1 MSYKSDLYQQVI
13 LDHNRK
19 PRNFHAMDGA
29 THTCEGFNPL
39 CGDRLTVYLKLDPA
53 GVIDEVSFTGSGCAI
68 SKASASMMTSNLKG
82 KTQAQAQEM
91 FGSFHKMLTSEG
103 ESVDEERLGKLS
115 IFSGVREY
123 PSRIKCATL
132 AWHTMASALDGSGS
146 TTSD

>member
-29 THTCEGFNPL
+29 THACEGFNPL
-39 CGDRLTVYLKLDPA
+39 CGDRLTVYLKLNPA
-53 GVIDEVSFTGSGCAI
+53 GVIDEASFTGSGCAI
-68 SKASASMMTSNLKG
+68 SKSSASMMTANLTG
-82 KTQAQAQEM
+82 KTQAQAREM
-91 FGSFHKMLTSEG
+91 FASFRKMVTG
-103 ESVDEERLGKLS
+103 EAEKSDEERLGKLS

-123 PSRIKCATL
+123 PSRVKCATL

>member
-19 PRNFHAMDGA
+19 PRNFHEMDGA
-29 THTCEGFNPL
+29 THTCEGYNPL

-53 GVIDEVSFTGSGCAI
+53 GIIDDVSFTGSGCAI
-68 SKASASMMTSNLKG
+68 SKSSASMMTSNLKG
-82 KTQAQAQEM
+82 KTEAQAREM
-91 FGSFHKMLTSEG
+91 FGSFRKMVTG
-103 ESVDEERLGKLS
+103 EAESSDEERLGKLS

-123 PSRIKCATL
+123 PSRVKCATL

>member
-19 PRNFHAMDGA
+19 PRNFHAMQGA

-39 CGDRLTVYLKLDPA
+39 CGDRLTVYLKLNPA

-68 SKASASMMTSNLKG
+68 SKSSASMMTSNLKG
-82 KTQAQAQEM
+82 KTEAQAREM
-91 FGSFHKMLTSEG
+91 LASFRKMVTG
-103 ESVDEERLGKLS
+103 EAENADEERLGKLS
-115 IFSGVREY
+115 IFTGVKEY
-123 PSRIKCATL
+123 PSRVKCATL
-132 AWHTMASALDGSGS
+132 AWHTMACALDRSGS

>member
-39 CGDRLTVYLKLDPA
+39 CGDRLTVYLRLDPA

-68 SKASASMMTSNLKG
+68 SKSSASMMTSNLKG
-82 KTQAQAQEM
+82 KTQAQAREM
-91 FGSFHKMLTSEG
+91 FASFRKMVTG
-103 ESVDEERLGKLS
+103 EAESADEERLGKLS
-115 IFSGVREY
+115 IFSGVKEY
-123 PSRIKCATL
+123 PSRVKCATL

>member
-19 PRNFHAMDGA
+19 PRNFHAMEGA
-29 THTCEGFNPL
+29 THTCEGYNPL

-53 GVIDEVSFTGSGCAI
+53 GVIDDVSFTGSGCAI
-68 SKASASMMTSNLKG
+68 SKSSASMMTANLKG
-82 KTQAQAQEM
+82 KTEEQARQM
-91 FGSFHKMLTSEG
+91 FGSFRKMVTGEAQSE
-103 ESVDEERLGKLS
+103 DEERLGKLS

-123 PSRIKCATL
+123 PSRVKCATL

-146 TTSD
+146 TTTD

>member
-39 CGDRLTVYLKLDPA
+39 CGDRLTVYLKLNPD

-82 KTQAQAQEM
+82 KTQAQAREM
-91 FGSFHKMLTSEG
+91 FASFHKMLTSEA
-103 ESVDEERLGKLS
+103 ESVDEDRVGKLS

-123 PSRIKCATL
+123 PSRVKCATL

-146 TTSD
+146 TTTD

>member
-39 CGDRLTVYLKLDPA
+39 CGDRLTVYLKLTPD

-68 SKASASMMTSNLKG
+68 SKSSASMMTSNLKG
-82 KTQAQAQEM
+82 KTEAQAREM
-91 FGSFHKMLTSEG
+91 FGSFRKMVTG
-103 ESVDEERLGKLS
+103 EAESADEERLGKLS
-115 IFSGVREY
+115 IFSGVKEY
-123 PSRIKCATL
+123 PSRVKCATL

-146 TTSD
+146 TTTD